1 MANAELGSAD
11 RRAGPP
17 DAAPIIGLPQ
27 SPRTTL
33 AMVWFGMRFRLA
45 PVMLAA
51 VAGAAS
57 ALAQPAAETDLERD
71 PDRQY
76 RAAVI
81 ALGQVLG
88 EAHYLRTLCGGA
100 DDQRWRDSMVGL
112 ISREPRQRQALQ
124 DAFNTGYRTQ
134 ASRHPT
140 CTRAAIAAEQT
151 VRQEGSRL
159 ADELSARHQD

>member
-1 MANAELGSAD
+1 MNRLCRLG
-11 RRAGPP
+11 R
-17 DAAPIIGLPQ
+17 AAPL
-27 SPRTTL
+27 L
-33 AMVWFGMRFRLA
+33 
-45 PVMLAA
+45 LAA
-51 VAGAAS
+51 L
-57 ALAQPAAETDLERD
+57 ALAGTAVAQPQAQSDLERD

-124 DAFNTGYRTQ
+124 DAFNAGYRVQ

-140 CTRAAIAAEQT
+140 CTRAAQAAEQS